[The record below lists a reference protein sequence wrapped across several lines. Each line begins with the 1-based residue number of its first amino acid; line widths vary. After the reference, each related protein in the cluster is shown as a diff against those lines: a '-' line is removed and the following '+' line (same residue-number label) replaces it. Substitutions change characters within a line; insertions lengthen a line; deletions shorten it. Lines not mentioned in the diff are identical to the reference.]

1 MILSFFGLEIVLLCF
16 KKSGIILGTNL
27 TVSGWGQTQ
36 SGYAS
41 NVLKAA
47 FMTGMTNNDCAA
59 AVRAPS
65 SFFGPYHLCANGLAT
80 QSSICFGD
88 SGGNYF
94 THICI

>member
-1 MILSFFGLEIVLLCF
+1 MCFFLNITKCL
-16 KKSGIILGTNL
+16 IILGTNL
-27 TVSGWGQTQ
+27 TVSGWGLTQ

-47 FMTGMTNNDCAA
+47 FMTGMTNNECAT

-88 SGGNYF
+88 SGGNCF
-94 THICI
+94 T